1 MGSELNELKPP
12 AGHRKKK
19 KRLGRGPGSGL
30 GKTSGRGV
38 KGQTARRQISPAFE
52 GGQLPIHR
60 RVPKRGFTNIHR
72 VEVHGVNVG
81 RLEDF
86 ADGTEITPELLHERG
101 LVPKRAN
108 VIKLLG
114 DGELTKKL
122 VIKVHRISES
132 ARAKVESAGAASSCS
147 RRRPS
152 LRRAERSATGLV
164 EVTPPDPPR
173 VWGIRFCS
181 PPSRAT
187 RAGQTV

>member
-1 MGSELNELKPP
+1 MGSELNELRPP

-60 RVPKRGFTNIHR
+60 RVPKRGFTNLNR
-72 VEVHGVNVG
+72 VEVTGVNVG
-81 RLEDF
+81 RLDVL
-86 ADGTEITPELLHERG
+86 ADGTVVTPELLHENQ

-108 VIKLLG
+108 IIKLLG

-122 VIKVHRISES
+122 TIKVHRISES
-132 ARAKVESAGAASSCS
+132 ARAKVEAAGGSIELIA
-147 RRRPS
+147 PP
-152 LRRAERSATGLV
+152 EPATEG
-164 EVTPPDPPR
+164 
-173 VWGIRFCS
+173 
-181 PPSRAT
+181 
-187 RAGQTV
+187 